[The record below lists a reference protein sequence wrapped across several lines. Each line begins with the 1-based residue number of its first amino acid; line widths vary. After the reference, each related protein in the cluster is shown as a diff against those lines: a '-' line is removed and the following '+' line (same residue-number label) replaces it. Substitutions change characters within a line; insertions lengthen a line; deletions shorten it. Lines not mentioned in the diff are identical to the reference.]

1 MYVEVYLYKKRWR
14 WVRLERIAL
23 PMSLPKFF
31 YIDAV
36 CILLFLN

>member
-14 WVRLERIAL
+14 WVRLDRIAL
-23 PMSLPKFF
+23 PMPLPIFSF
-31 YIDAV
+31 IDAV